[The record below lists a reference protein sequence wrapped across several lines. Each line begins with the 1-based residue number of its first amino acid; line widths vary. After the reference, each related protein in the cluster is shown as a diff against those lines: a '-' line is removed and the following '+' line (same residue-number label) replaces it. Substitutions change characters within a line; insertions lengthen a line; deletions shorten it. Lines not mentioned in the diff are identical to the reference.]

1 MKQLSQA
8 KLDQRFEV
16 INLVNFHPQK
26 RSAWLP
32 VTNKALALLIFIMKF
47 LINNIRAAPLCII
60 LSHCEQGYSNLF

>member
-26 RSAWLP
+26 RSAWFP

-60 LSHCEQGYSNLF
+60 LSHCEQGYFNLF